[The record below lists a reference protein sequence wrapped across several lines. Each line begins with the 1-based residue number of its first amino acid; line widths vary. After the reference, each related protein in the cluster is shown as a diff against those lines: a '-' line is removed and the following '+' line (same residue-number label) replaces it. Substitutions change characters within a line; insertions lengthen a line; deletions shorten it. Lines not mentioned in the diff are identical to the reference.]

1 MNIVSLL
8 IQLKVFDPDGTLS
21 LSNTLFMVLI
31 AKLALQPFDW
41 TVIAPLLLVLANHNL
56 KKMHVQKSRSL
67 DANQSKDIADLQA
80 QVKSLTTA
88 VSMKNLS
95 R

>member
-1 MNIVSLL
+1 MSIKALL
-8 IQLKVFDPDGTLS
+8 MQLKVFDPDGTLS
-21 LSNTLFMVLI
+21 LSNTLFMVLT

-41 TVIAPLLLVLANHNL
+41 VVIAPLLLVLANHNL
-56 KKMHVQKSRSL
+56 KKVHLAKSKGL
-67 DANQSKDIADLQA
+67 DASQTKDIIELQA